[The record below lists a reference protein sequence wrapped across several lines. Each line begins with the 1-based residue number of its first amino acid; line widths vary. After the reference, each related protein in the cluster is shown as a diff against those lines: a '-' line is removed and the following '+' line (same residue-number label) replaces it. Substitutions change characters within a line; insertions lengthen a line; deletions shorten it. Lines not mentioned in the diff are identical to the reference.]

1 MYAVGHARFSAC
13 GPDCCILSF
22 QSFMAKQPATIFVCQ
37 NCGSQSRKWL
47 GQCPDCAQWNTLVEE
62 RFRATAQ
69 ATGAGKLISQYR
81 QSSPVSYGSI
91 ESQDDARTASGIDE
105 LDRVLGGGIVAGSLV
120 LIGGAP
126 GIGKSTIVLQ
136 MADKLGQNGTKVLY
150 VSGEESERQI
160 KMRGERLG
168 VAAENLF
175 LLPETNLQAI
185 LAETDKLRPDF
196 VIVDSIQT
204 VFSDQI
210 ESAPGSVSQVREV
223 AAQFMMFAKQTSTPV
238 FLTGHVTKEG
248 SIAGPK
254 TLEHIVDTVLYFEGD
269 RHHNHR
275 IIRATKNRFGAAN
288 EIGVFEMT

>member
-1 MYAVGHARFSAC
+1 
-13 GPDCCILSF
+13 
-22 QSFMAKQPATIFVCQ
+22 MAKQPATIWACQ
-37 NCGSQSRKWL
+37 NCGGQSRKWL
-47 GQCPDCAQWNTLVEE
+47 GQCPECGEWNTLVEE
-62 RFRATAQ
+62 RFRPAADAKA
-69 ATGAGKLISQYR
+69 ATGFGKSFRETAPIPYDN
-81 QSSPVSYGSI
+81 I
-91 ESQDDARTASGIDE
+91 ESQDDARTSTGIDE

-126 GIGKSTIVLQ
+126 GIGKSTIVIQ
-136 MADKLGQNGTKVLY
+136 MADKLGRNGAKVLY

-168 VAAENLF
+168 LAAEHLF
-175 LLPETNLQAI
+175 LLPETNLQTI
-185 LAETDKLRPDF
+185 IAETDKLRPDF

-204 VFSDQI
+204 VFSERI
-210 ESAPGSVSQVREV
+210 ESAPGSVSQVRDV
-223 AAQFMMFAKQTSTPV
+223 AAQFMMFAKQTGTPV

-288 EIGVFEMT
+288 EIGVFGMTSVGHVS